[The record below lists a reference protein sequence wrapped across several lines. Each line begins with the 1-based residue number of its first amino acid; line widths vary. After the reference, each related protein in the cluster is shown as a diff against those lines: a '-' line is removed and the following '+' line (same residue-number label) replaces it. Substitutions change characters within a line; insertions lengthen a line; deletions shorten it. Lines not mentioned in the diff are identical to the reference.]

1 MTGSDLIRAIEM
13 LGAQDMVV
21 LIAPTNNSLLVG
33 AINNELL
40 LTQARIKKG
49 DVVDMLVLGTEMV
62 MQG

>member
-21 LIAPTNNSLLVG
+21 LIAPTD
-33 AINNELL
+33 NELL